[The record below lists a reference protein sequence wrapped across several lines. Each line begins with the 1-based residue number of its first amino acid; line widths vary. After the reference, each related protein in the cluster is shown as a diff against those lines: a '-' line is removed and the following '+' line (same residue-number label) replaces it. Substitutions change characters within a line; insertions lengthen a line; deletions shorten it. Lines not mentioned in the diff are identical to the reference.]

1 MANIIVPDSEL
12 PAAGVLEASAPAV
25 DGPATP
31 AAVAAGLSSEP
42 VPEVSAPPADVSL
55 PAPVPDF
62 SVAVGAPSGGPTVE
76 AASALP
82 PEPEEW
88 NYFDDQANIRRMAA
102 DALARGDSER
112 AARVAALADHYN
124 ASQVQVE
131 MNLEQ
136 QEERFRKDQME
147 TMLADLPFSAK
158 YFQENP
164 LDAPIFKD
172 DLQPLALVEKQFG
185 KLGSVQGWSPAIDPH
200 TPASGTFS
208 RERPLILGDDESTGD
223 AELDERIQMIKR
235 PGDYLA
241 DVAGRLGDWYKVGTL
256 QTEQGLMWNRA
267 RQGFDAVD
275 DRLLAED
282 KRLESE
288 MKELTGD
295 AEGNAIYEAA
305 VVVGQMVSSLASAS
319 AVEGAAKG
327 AAVGGASASVVPG
340 IGTAAGLMGGAF
352 LGAATQ
358 STLDVEAGGSYRSM
372 YQAGVS
378 PTAARWLS
386 TGVGAVNSLIEMAG
400 IKVLGEAARPLMR
413 TLTASF
419 GAKTVNS
426 ALATP
431 TMGSVLKNAA
441 LAYAG
446 GMGEEAATEV
456 MQEGVNIASE
466 EIARLYAGGNFDA
479 VNGEII
485 FDRLSEIAWKTLQAT
500 AVLGAVGG
508 GAAMGVGAHKVSRA
522 NQTKEFFETM
532 AKAVPEMKSAQLAP
546 TKVQQLIAAQ
556 AEQAGAETTYIDG
569 SEFRQAMID
578 QGVSLADLRQV
589 APEVA
594 DQVEAAAELGVDV
607 EIPTASYAT
616 QLASTP
622 LGTRLQDHVRLA
634 PDALSVADVIKVDKA
649 RKALM
654 RQIVKSTFDA
664 DEQRAADRFVD
675 TVESKQWREE
685 SARIQNEIATSIAA
699 AAPQFKESEV
709 QTQARLGATMV
720 TRLAQNVG
728 LTPERMGT
736 IAPKIIAPQATMR
749 ESETLAQP
757 VDKFGLQRRSYEFDE
772 QLRLWEQGKGRPD
785 FNVGTPSW
793 VLQIFGVRPEKG
805 LHVSRSDFVHV
816 LFPKGV
822 TQFRRKGKHGIKAA
836 ELEGLLAAIQQ
847 PIAVFQST
855 SKDVKEGETALVLI
869 TELKSEQGNI
879 LAPIHLTMNK
889 DGQILVANRIP
900 TAYWKQRIRHWVE
913 SGLLLGYEKT
923 KGLDLLLSDMGSN
936 SRKSVLANATKT
948 SANNRRPSPF
958 DGVIVYENETSVGD
972 LYKKSSDEVRGSFD
986 PRANTIKLTPNAD
999 LSTFAHEMSHWYLAN
1014 LLELSKL
1021 EGVDPSV
1028 TEDVAA
1034 LIKDFGLKDVAEWDA
1049 LGLEGQRKFH
1059 ERFAYQAEIYL
1070 STGQAPTRGL
1080 ERFFARFAA
1089 WVRSVYSQWA
1099 GGAREALG
1107 AAYQAEFGEALPD
1120 INPGVKR
1127 VFDRMFVAQ
1136 RDLDFAESA
1145 NGLKSLFDEK
1155 PADMPED
1162 QWRELMAARDESVA
1176 EGEARL
1182 FEAQAKDEKWYV
1194 NARLR
1199 QARRLDREAKAY
1211 RDRVRE
1217 KVKARIDGRKEFVAF
1232 DALKTGGRALGI
1244 ENLKID
1250 PKSLEGMG
1258 LKPSVIKKL
1267 QDLGLTKKGGFPI
1280 SATRQLLSP
1289 LARFKTNEQLV
1300 AGLIAGSQDRTK
1312 LIEDE
1317 TSRIC
1322 LENKSDYFDPKKKE
1336 ELIQRAIHNE
1346 ARGRMVATELKY
1358 LSGDK
1363 TMSARLIREAARQV
1377 ALERFAR
1384 MQAGKVSPKIF
1395 MAAESRASREA
1406 YTLLTK
1412 GDRLGAAIAKRKQL
1426 LNHELALMAIDFK
1439 RSMDKFDDLRKQVFK
1454 SDKELAKSR
1463 DVDVVAVARYI
1474 LNASGLGRIRPR
1486 DMNADALEKTIAKFK
1501 NNAEEKFR
1509 EYQAQLAPYAYSPG
1523 RNYDWKTYPTADIRS
1538 IMGQVSDLWK
1548 KAGDERRVVLNG
1560 RKHDLDEIVDQL
1572 VERASNRTDIYSAG
1586 YKSAVTEA
1594 DKIRFTFL
1602 GFRAAMA
1609 RVESWCRAMDGGEA
1623 GLFTKYIY
1631 QPVEDAVAKY
1641 KNENAAYQKRFA
1653 DLIKSVNDNWVN
1665 TDAIDAPE
1673 IGYSFNTKAELIGAL
1688 LHTGNES
1695 NKRKLLLGGRGTDP
1709 DTQQRRA
1716 WAHIEEDE
1724 NGVQHLNT
1732 DAWDH
1737 FINRMFAEGKITKAD
1752 MDFCQG
1758 VWDLLEETKP
1768 KAQAA
1773 YMEMYGYRF
1782 EEVQASPVVTPFG
1795 TYRGGYVP
1803 AMTDRHLYSK
1813 RDAQMKQEELEG
1825 SNFLKIMPVTKPG
1838 FSNSRVENFTQP
1850 LSLDVSALGSHISK
1864 VLRFAD
1870 IAPAV
1875 MQVDKIV
1882 SSHRFQDALA
1892 LHNPRLVSEMLKPFL
1907 TRAVGQVVTDGK
1919 STWFDQKLNSLRAL
1933 AGMNIMFM
1941 NVINTLQQVT
1951 GLSIAA
1957 VKVPPLMLARHF
1969 RNYALSPKKSAEFV
1983 MAASPFMKSRLDN
1996 FAYEYQSTMEEA
2008 GTHQPQSVA
2017 KAKGVINKL
2026 AAIHAKGDPLRSL
2039 MSRHGYILQ
2048 TLAQYPIDVSV
2059 WSAAYEY
2066 NIGKGLSHEEAVHE
2080 ADSVIRTT
2088 QSDFSPENIAGV
2100 EAGSALK
2107 RFFLVFYNYFNMQ
2120 YNLLGERWALRK
2132 AQKRYGRF
2140 ALDAALIVWV
2150 PSVVGKLISDALMG
2164 GSSDEDDPDD
2174 AFDAL
2179 DFIQLTLG
2187 EPLKSLIS
2195 TIPLAG
2201 SISSYFG
2208 AKFSQ
2213 AGSPVAQAIWGKDPY
2228 LGRIGSAPAV
2238 SLVEGSIN
2246 GAVDLARLLDGDDS
2260 VNGRTATRNIM
2271 DLSAMVTGVPVGGL
2285 KRPVGY
2291 AAGVLTGDIEAPD
2304 TTLQAVRGLVAG
2316 K

>member
-1 MANIIVPDSEL
+1 MPNILVPDSEL
-12 PAAGVLEASAPAV
+12 PRAGVLEASAPAV
-25 DGPATP
+25 DGPSTP
-31 AAVAAGLSSEP
+31 AAVAAGVSSEP
-42 VPEVSAPPADVSL
+42 IQEVPAAPVADIDLPALTPDYAADV
-55 PAPVPDF
+55 A
-62 SVAVGAPSGGPTVE
+62 APSGGPTVE
-76 AASALP
+76 AAAELP

-102 DALARGDSER
+102 EALDRGDSER

-136 QEERFRKDQME
+136 QEKRFRKDRAE
-147 TMLADLPFSAK
+147 AMLAELPVSAK
-158 YFQENP
+158 YFTDHP

-172 DLQPLALVEKQFG
+172 DLQPLALLEKQFG

-200 TPASGTFS
+200 TPATGTFS
-208 RERPLILGDDESTGD
+208 REEPLILGDDESTGD
-223 AELDERIQMIKR
+223 PELDERIQMVKR

-241 DVAGRLGDWYKVGTL
+241 DVAGSLGDWYKVGTL

-282 KRLESE
+282 KRIESE
-288 MKELTGD
+288 MTELTGD

-305 VVVGQMVSSLASAS
+305 VVVGQMVSSLMSAS

-340 IGTAAGLMGGAF
+340 IGTAAGIMGGAF
-352 LGAATQ
+352 LGAAAQ
-358 STLDVEAGGSYRSM
+358 STLDVEAGSSYRSM

-419 GAKTVNS
+419 GAKTVNA

-431 TMGSVLKNAA
+431 TMGAVLKNAA
-441 LAYAG
+441 IAYAG
-446 GMGEEAATEV
+446 GMGEEVATEV
-456 MQEGVNIASE
+456 MQEGVNMASE

-479 VNGEII
+479 VNGEVI

-500 AVLGAVGG
+500 AVLGVVGG
-508 GAAMGVGAHKVSRA
+508 GAAMGVGARRVNRA
-522 NQTKEFFETM
+522 HQTKEFFETV
-532 AKAVPEMKSAQLAP
+532 AKAVPEMKSAQIAP
-546 TKVQQLIAAQ
+546 TKVHQLIAAQ

-569 SEFRQAMID
+569 SEFRQAMVD
-578 QGVSLADLRQV
+578 EGVSLSDLRQV

-622 LGTRLQDHVRLA
+622 LGARLQDHVRLA
-634 PDALSVADVIKVDKA
+634 QDALSVADLLKVDRA
-649 RKALM
+649 RKELM
-654 RQIVKSTFDA
+654 RQIVKSTFSL
-664 DEQRAADRFVD
+664 DEQNAADRFVD
-675 TVESKQWREE
+675 SVESKQWREE
-685 SARIQNEIATSIAA
+685 SARIQNEIATSIRA
-699 AAPQFKESEV
+699 AAPQFDESEV
-709 QTQARLGATMV
+709 QTQARLGAMML
-720 TRLAQNVG
+720 TRLAQNAG
-728 LTPERMGT
+728 FTPERMAT
-736 IAPKIIAPQATMR
+736 IAPKIRALQAPAAT
-749 ESETLAQP
+749 EA
-757 VDKFGLQRRSYEFDE
+757 
-772 QLRLWEQGKGRPD
+772 
-785 FNVGTPSW
+785 VGP
-793 VLQIFGVRPEKG
+793 
-805 LHVSRSDFVHV
+805 
-816 LFPKGV
+816 
-822 TQFRRKGKHGIKAA
+822 AA
-836 ELEGLLAAIQQ
+836 
-847 PIAVFQST
+847 S
-855 SKDVKEGETALVLI
+855 
-869 TELKSEQGNI
+869 
-879 LAPIHLTMNK
+879 
-889 DGQILVANRIP
+889 
-900 TAYWKQRIRHWVE
+900 
-913 SGLLLGYEKT
+913 SGLSQQAAST
-923 KGLDLLLSDMGSN
+923 Q
-936 SRKSVLANATKT
+936 A
-948 SANNRRPSPF
+948 P
-958 DGVIVYENETSVGD
+958 
-972 LYKKSSDEVRGSFD
+972 RGSFN
-986 PRANTIKLTPNAD
+986 PSSNTITLTPNSD

-1014 LLELSKL
+1014 LIEFSKL
-1021 EGVDPSV
+1021 EGVDPSLK
-1028 TEDVAA
+1028 EDVAT
-1034 LIKDFGLKDVAEWDA
+1034 LLTEFGLKDVAEWDA
-1049 LGLEGQRKFH
+1049 LGVEGQRKFH

-1080 ERFFARFAA
+1080 ERFFARFAT
-1089 WVRSVYSQWA
+1089 WIRSVYSHWA

-1107 AAYQAEFGEALPD
+1107 AAYQKEFGEALPD

-1127 VFDRMFVAQ
+1127 VFDRMLVAQ

-1145 NGLKSLFDEK
+1145 NGLKALFDEK
-1155 PADMPED
+1155 PSDMPED
-1162 QWRELMAARDESVA
+1162 QWRELMSARDESVA

-1199 QARRLDREAKAY
+1199 QSRRLDREAKAY
-1211 RDRVRE
+1211 RARVRE

-1232 DALKTGGRALGI
+1232 DALKSGGRALGI

-1250 PKSLEGMG
+1250 PKSLEAMG
-1258 LKPSVIKKL
+1258 LKPAVIKKL

-1280 SATRQLLSP
+1280 TATRQLLSP

-1336 ELIQRAIHNE
+1336 ELIQKAIHNE

-1363 TMSARLIREAARQV
+1363 TMSARIIREAARQV
-1377 ALERFAR
+1377 ALERFGR
-1384 MQAGKVSPKIF
+1384 MQAGKVSPKVF

-1412 GDRLGAAIAKRKQL
+1412 GDRLGAAMAKRKQL

-1439 RSMDKFDDLRKQVFK
+1439 RTMDKFDDLRKQIFK
-1454 SDKELAKSR
+1454 ADKELAKSR
-1463 DVDVVAVARYI
+1463 DVDIVAVARYI

-1486 DMNADALEKTIAKFK
+1486 DMSADALEKTIAKFK
-1501 NNAEEKFR
+1501 NNSEEKFR

-1523 RNYDWKTYPTADIRS
+1523 RNYDWKTYSTADIRS
-1538 IMGQVSDLWK
+1538 IFGQVSDLWK
-1548 KAGDERRVVLNG
+1548 KAGDERRVILNG
-1560 RKHDLDEIVDQL
+1560 QKHDLDEIVDQL
-1572 VERASNRTDIYSAG
+1572 VEVVETKPVFSIGAN
-1586 YKSAVTEA
+1586 KAVTSSEKF
-1594 DKIRFTFL
+1594 DLNFL
-1602 GFRAAMA
+1602 GFKASMT
-1609 RVESWCRAMDGGEA
+1609 RVETWCRKMDGGQA

-1653 DLIKSVNDNWVN
+1653 DLVKPLESEWRKMDP
-1665 TDAIDAPE
+1665 IDAPE
-1673 IGYSFNTKAELIGAL
+1673 IGYTFTTKAELIGAL

-1695 NKRKLLLGGRGTDP
+1695 NKRKLLLGGRGTDSA
-1709 DTQQRRA
+1709 TGKHRA
-1716 WAHIEEDE
+1716 WAYIEEVE
-1724 NGVQHLNT
+1724 GGAQRMNT
-1732 DAWDH
+1732 DAWDS
-1737 FINRMFAEGKITKAD
+1737 FINRMFSEGKITKAD

-1803 AMTDRHLYSK
+1803 AMTDPDIYAKSE
-1813 RDAQMKQEELEG
+1813 QNMKQEELEQT
-1825 SNFLKIMPVTKPG
+1825 NFMALMPVRKPG
-1838 FSNSRVENFTQP
+1838 FSNTRVENFTRP
-1850 LSLDVSALGSHISK
+1850 LNLHISMIGSHITK

-1892 LHNPRLVSEMLKPFL
+1892 AHDPKALSVMIKPFL
-1907 TRAVGQVVTDGK
+1907 TRAVSQTVSDGRVSK
-1919 STWFDQKLNSLRAL
+1919 WDSLFNGLRGL

-1941 NVINTLQQVT
+1941 NFVNTFQQIT

-1957 VKVPPLMLARHF
+1957 VKVPPTMLGRNFLNYF
-1969 RNYALSPKKSAEFV
+1969 REPKRSADFV
-1983 MAASPFMKSRLDN
+1983 MAASPFMKSRLEN
-1996 FAYEYQSTMEEA
+1996 YAYEYQRQVDEVGDFAPKTLSQAEGIEEKA
-2008 GTHQPQSVA
+2008 FVLWSKGTPVRNW
-2017 KAKGVINKL
+2017 V
-2026 AAIHAKGDPLRSL
+2026 
-2039 MSRHGYILQ
+2039 SRHGYILQ
-2048 TLAQYPIDVSV
+2048 TLAQYPIDVGV

-2088 QSDFSPENIAGV
+2088 QSDFNPENVAAI
-2100 EAGSALK
+2100 ESGSAAK

-2120 YNLLGERWALRK
+2120 WNLLGEQWALRK

-2140 ALDAALIVWV
+2140 VLDAALIVWI

-2164 GSSDEDDPDD
+2164 GGSDEDDPDD
-2174 AFDAL
+2174 AFDTL
-2179 DFIQLTLG
+2179 DFIQLVLG

-2195 TIPLAG
+2195 TIPFAG
-2201 SISSYFG
+2201 NVSSWAG
-2208 AKFSQ
+2208 AAFAQ
-2213 AGSPVAQAIWGKDPY
+2213 AGSPVAQAIWGKEPY
-2228 LGRIGSAPAV
+2228 LGRIGSAPAL
-2238 SLVEGSIN
+2238 SFLEGSIK
-2246 GAVDLARLLDGDDS
+2246 GAVDLLRVIDGDDT
-2260 VNGRTATRNIM
+2260 VNARTATRNIM
-2271 DLSAMVTGVPVGGL
+2271 DLGALVTGMPIGGL

-2291 AAGVLTGDIEAPD
+2291 MAGVLSGDIEGPD
-2304 TTLQAVRGLVAG
+2304 TTLGAVRGLIAG